1 LGHDAQVAHDRAAL
15 ELELELLPLD
25 SGDDDQG
32 EPSPAR
38 SGRGKGWL
46 LVVACLAGLLAVA
59 ALIGRAEVPEPGA
72 ALLPR
77 PTSLVM
83 HSATT
88 VPPSYALAGADGKS
102 LVVTGKGW
110 TGTIPVDAALGDVTS
125 VAGGRGMVVA
135 VLSNGEARRW
145 LDGDDESVSL
155 GPAEL
160 VLANVRDDTLVW
172 LVDSQHGR
180 QEVRTVLAPPERG
193 SRAIPVPRGWRIAGV
208 NGQGLVLV
216 GSDTGLGVAVWEPWE
231 IDPPEV
237 LDPAGR
243 FLASSVRRVAW
254 LRDGELVESGS
265 PYREERMVLMHDDIV
280 GAAYAPD
287 GVTLALVGKP
297 EGDVTRVRFLESDG
311 SVDEGFVVEGSSIAT
326 FGWTAEGDFL
336 ANPGGRVE
344 YRYDPSW
351 GLTISDRRRLG

>member
-1 LGHDAQVAHDRAAL
+1 LGHDAQVAHDHAA
-15 ELELELLPLD
+15 LELELLPLD

-32 EPSPAR
+32 EAAPKRA
-38 SGRGKGWL
+38 GRDKGWL
-46 LVVACLAGLLAVA
+46 LVVSCLAGLLAVA
-59 ALIGRAEVPEPGA
+59 ALIGRADVPEPGSRV
-72 ALLPR
+72 LPR
-77 PTSLVM
+77 PTSVEVGA
-83 HSATT
+83 ATT
-88 VPPSYALAGADGKS
+88 VPPTYALAGADGDS

-110 TGTIPVDAALGDVTS
+110 SGTIPIDEALGEVTS

-145 LDGDDESVSL
+145 LEGDDESVSL

-160 VLANVRDDTLVW
+160 VLANVRDDALVW
-172 LVDSQHGR
+172 LVDSQDGR
-180 QEVRTVLAPPERG
+180 QEVRTVVAPPARG
-193 SRAIPVPRGWRIAGV
+193 SRAIPVPEGWKIAGV

-216 GSDTGLGVAVWEPWE
+216 GSETGVGVAVWEPWE

-237 LDPAGR
+237 LDPSGR

-265 PYREERMVLMHDDIV
+265 PYREERMVLMRDDVV
-280 GAAYAPD
+280 GAAYGPD
-287 GVTLALVGKP
+287 GVSLALVGKP
-297 EGDVTRVRFLESDG
+297 QGDVTRVRFLESDG
-311 SVDEGFVVEGSSIAT
+311 SVDEGFAVEGSSIST
-326 FGWTAEGDFL
+326 FGWTADGDFL
-336 ANPGGRVE
+336 ANPGGGVE